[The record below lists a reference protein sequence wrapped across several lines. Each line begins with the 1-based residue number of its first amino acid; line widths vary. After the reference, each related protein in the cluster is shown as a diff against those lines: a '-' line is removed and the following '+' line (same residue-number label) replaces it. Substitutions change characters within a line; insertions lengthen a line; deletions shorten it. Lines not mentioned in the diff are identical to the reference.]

1 MSVVGTSD
9 KSCRFQSEA
18 SGGGGGCMRGCMYIY
33 FRIGPSD
40 LFAPVFCG
48 DFAIVLADI
57 TESKKQGVRIK
68 SKACRVILYFFLYP
82 HHRISR
88 SHPIFQDIKYWKNV

>member
-1 MSVVGTSD
+1 VYIYI
-9 KSCRFQSEA
+9 
-18 SGGGGGCMRGCMYIY
+18 YIY

-48 DFAIVLADI
+48 DFASVLADI
-57 TESKKQGVRIK
+57 TESEKQGVRIK
-68 SKACRVILYFFLYP
+68 SKACRVILYFLLYP

-88 SHPIFQDIKYWKNV
+88 SPHFSRRKKLEKCLNLIYCSNKVDMLSLCKYIN